1 MGVWGA
7 HMVISWFIMSLTYFL
22 AEHCYSTDLTARWQ
36 QLRRIYASATVKF
49 LVLAIRPENINKNK
63 CEIIYSENH
72 SLNIFSV
79 ELVIMCILSF

>member
-36 QLRRIYASATVKF
+36 QLRRIYASATVKL
-49 LVLAIRPENINKNK
+49 LVLAIRPENINKNRVRK
-63 CEIIYSENH
+63 VKLYTAKIIALTYS
-72 SLNIFSV
+72 L
-79 ELVIMCILSF
+79 LSW